1 MKRFTI
7 LVIFAFLL
15 NGCTKTSAT
24 DNIANSA
31 INSANALEESLPTG
45 CSTNAIKTQITAIKT
60 QINAIAE
67 SCETE
72 KAAIRADKVKW
83 QTAFFG
89 LLIAIAVFIIK
100 KVLK

>member
-1 MKRFTI
+1 MKKFTI
-7 LVIFAFLL
+7 LLLLAFLL
-15 NGCTKTSAT
+15 NGCSNTSVSE
-24 DNIANSA
+24 NIANSA
-31 INSANALEESLPTG
+31 INTATALEESLPTG
-45 CSTNAIKTQITAIKT
+45 CYTNAIKSQITAIKTQITAIT
-60 QINAIAE
+60 E

-89 LLIAIAVFIIK
+89 LLLAIAVFILK